1 MNVNEKIIKV
11 REMMSQRGVDAL
23 LILTEDPHGSE
34 YPANY
39 WKFRE
44 FMSGFNGSAGT
55 MLVTKNH
62 ACLWVDSRYYIQA
75 EKQIRDTSIELFKMG
90 MPNVPD
96 YATYITDVMASDAT
110 LGVDGATLPYET
122 YKSLYKQL
130 SHFGIKINYKIDI
143 VDDFYAPREALPQ
156 DEVIEMDPLVA
167 GLSRVEKIEKVRERM
182 LKENISHY
190 VVTSLDDVAWLTNLR
205 GMDVEYNPVF
215 YAFMIITADKVHLYI
230 NPHKLQAGLHKRL
243 DEEGFVVSPYEH
255 FEDALG
261 NIGNEARVFCDPKST
276 NVRVVS
282 AIRKDAVKI
291 EGQSYIAQMKSAKSR
306 VEIEHIKESHV
317 RDGVALVK
325 FYRWLDENIGKER
338 ITELDVANKLIE
350 YRKESALYM
359 GESFE
364 PIASYGSNGAIV
376 HYSPSLESNAE
387 LKPEGFLLF
396 DTGAQYTDG
405 TTDIT
410 RTFALGPVTE
420 EAMIDYTLVLKG
432 HIALATAKF
441 PAGSRGVNID
451 TLARMHMWQYGINYG
466 HGTGHGI
473 GYCLNVHEGPQRLA
487 QTDNGAQ
494 IVEGMITSNEPG
506 IYREGKHGV
515 RIENVTVC
523 NKEMTTEFG
532 DFLGFETIT
541 MCPIDTRPIMLNMLT
556 EGERKWLNDYHEKVR
571 GTLRC
576 LLDDEQDKRWLEKA
590 TQAI

>member
-11 REMMSQRGVDAL
+11 REMMSERGVDAL
-23 LILTEDPHGSE
+23 LVLTEDPHGSE

-90 MPNVPD
+90 LPNVPD
-96 YATYITDVMASDAT
+96 YATYITDVMASEAT
-110 LGVDGATLPYET
+110 LGVDGRTLPYEV
-122 YKSLYKQL
+122 YKSLNKQL

-143 VDDFYAPREALPQ
+143 VDDFFAPRESLPQ
-156 DEVIEMDPLVA
+156 DEVMEMDPLVA
-167 GLSRVEKIEKVRERM
+167 GMTRIEKIERVRERM

-215 YAFMIITADKVHLYI
+215 YAYMIITPDNIQLFI
-230 NPHKLQAGLHKRL
+230 DPHKLQNGIYKRL
-243 DEEGFVVSPYEH
+243 NEEGFVVSPYEH
-255 FEDALG
+255 FEDAIG
-261 NIGNEARVFCDPKST
+261 AIGNEARVFYDPMST

-282 AIRKDAVKI
+282 ALRKDTVKV
-291 EGQSYIAQMKSAKSR
+291 EGKSYITAMKSVKSKT
-306 VEIEHIKESHV
+306 EIEHIKESHV

-325 FYRWLDENIGKER
+325 FYRWLDEHIGKER

-350 YRKESALYM
+350 FRKESSLYM

-376 HYSPSLESNAE
+376 HYSPSIEGNAE
-387 LKPEGFLLF
+387 LEPEGFLLF

-410 RTFALGPVTE
+410 RTFALGAVTE

-473 GYCLNVHEGPQRLA
+473 GYCLNVHEGPQRIA
-487 QTDNGAQ
+487 QNDNGAELK
-494 IVEGMITSNEPG
+494 EGMVTSNEPG

-523 NKEMTTEFG
+523 RKEMTTEFG

-541 MCPIDTRPIMLNMLT
+541 MCPIDTRPIMIEMLT
-556 EGERKWLNDYHEKVR
+556 ESERKWLNDYHEKVR